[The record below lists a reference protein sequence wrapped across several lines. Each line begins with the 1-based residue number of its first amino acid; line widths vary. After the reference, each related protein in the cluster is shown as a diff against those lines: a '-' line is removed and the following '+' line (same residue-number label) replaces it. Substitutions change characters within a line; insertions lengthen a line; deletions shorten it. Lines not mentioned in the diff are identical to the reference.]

1 MVVGASSSQREW
13 WLEQA
18 EIRGCVKFKLDGVRE
33 VGRDGSGG
41 DGGGEN
47 LRLTAYLRKNK

>member
-33 VGRDGSGG
+33 VGGDGSGG
-41 DGGGEN
+41 EGGGREPE
-47 LRLTAYLRKNK
+47 THSISEKE